1 MEKQIVNT
9 EFLESKFFH
18 CLSAWGGGS
27 QKVFCSGGRGNIKR
41 ISDNVFCFIVH
52 NLLPTSH
59 DGKTY
64 AKDDVLDGH
73 FKFFVN
79 YKTFEYLV
87 CKHSDYGNLISVIPV
102 EFKDFYTKDT
112 LPEISRKRVES
123 MIADK
128 LLGAY
133 FYNSNAVNSNGANLI
148 DPETPE
154 PAGKNFNEN
163 IVRYNGVKSSL
174 ITNYRG
180 YVWCNYKVETLSK
193 AELEALK
200 ILEGWTPPVL
210 PNFPEDTLK
219 SLVRKLSNKKK
230 DENVVSFQYAG
241 YSLVLKR
248 RNIFVHFIQN
258 GKEHSF
264 LYNQETI
271 LTTDKGIY
279 LSSMLIKH
287 SLTKFI
293 RLIPTILANYASEN
307 VKPTK
312 LSLDTH

>member
-9 EFLESKFFH
+9 EFLKSKYFH
-18 CLSAWGGGS
+18 CLSSWSRGTT
-27 QKVFCSGGRGNIKR
+27 KVFCSGGRGNMKR

-64 AKDDVLDGH
+64 AKEDVLDGH

-87 CKHSDYGNLISVIPV
+87 YKHSDYGNLISVIPV

-123 MIADK
+123 MIANK

-133 FYNSNAVNSNGANLI
+133 FFDYNAVNSKGANLI
-148 DPETPE
+148 DPEDPE
-154 PAGKNFNEN
+154 PAGKNFDEN
-163 IVRYNGVKSSL
+163 IVLYNGVKCSL
-174 ITNYRG
+174 ITDYRG
-180 YVWCNYKVETLSK
+180 YVWCEYKPQTLSK
-193 AELEALK
+193 AEIAALK
-200 ILEGWTPPVL
+200 ILDGWTPPVL
-210 PNFPEDTLK
+210 PEFPEDTLK
-219 SLVRKLSNKKK
+219 SLVRKLSNKKNTK
-230 DENVVSFQYAG
+230 NVVSFQYAG

-248 RNIFVHFIQN
+248 KELFMSFTQN
-258 GKEHSF
+258 GKEHFFSYGHRTS
-264 LYNQETI
+264 L
-271 LTTDKGIY
+271 LTDKGVF
-279 LSSMLIKH
+279 LTEMSTKH

-293 RLIPTILANYASEN
+293 RLIPTILENYASEN
-307 VKPTK
+307 VKPTE
-312 LSLDTH
+312 LSPATH